1 VVCYNIGTV
10 NTQAVYDRRYI
21 MAKEKTPRYTAE
33 ELDELATVYMAL
45 TEQKN
50 DIEKELKRRRE
61 ELIGIL
67 DECKLPTTYHKIKR
81 TEGHRTTF
89 DSKRFAAEHP
99 RLAPKYTS
107 VSTYDILKV
116 L

>member
-1 VVCYNIGTV
+1 MAGT
-10 NTQAVYDRRYI
+10 
-21 MAKEKTPRYTAE
+21 KTPRYTAE
-33 ELDELATVYMAL
+33 ELDELAAVYQAL

-61 ELIGIL
+61 QLIGIL
-67 DECKLPTTYHKIKR
+67 DECKVDELPTTYHKIKR
-81 TEGHRTTF
+81 TEGHRTAF

>member
-1 VVCYNIGTV
+1 
-10 NTQAVYDRRYI
+10 

-33 ELDELATVYMAL
+33 ELDELATIYMAL

-50 DIEKELKRRRE
+50 DIEKELRRRRE

-67 DECKLPTTYHKIKR
+67 DECKVDELPTTYHKIKR
-81 TEGHRTTF
+81 TEGHRTVF
-89 DSKRFAAEHP
+89 DSKRFAADHP

-107 VSTYDILKV
+107 ASTYDILKV

>member
-1 VVCYNIGTV
+1 
-10 NTQAVYDRRYI
+10 
-21 MAKEKTPRYTAE
+21 MAKEKTPKYTAE
-33 ELDELATVYMAL
+33 ELDELAAIYQAL

-50 DIEKELKRRRE
+50 DIEKELKKRRE

-67 DECKLPTTYHKIKR
+67 DECKVDELPTTYHKIKR
-81 TEGHRTTF
+81 TEGHRTIF
-89 DSKRFAAEHP
+89 DTKRFAAEHP

>member
-1 VVCYNIGTV
+1 
-10 NTQAVYDRRYI
+10 

-33 ELDELATVYMAL
+33 ELDELAAIYMAL
-45 TEQKN
+45 NEQKK
-50 DIEKELKRRRE
+50 DIEKELEARRK

-67 DECKLPTTYHKIKR
+67 DECKVDELPTTYHKIKR

-89 DSKRFAAEHP
+89 DTKRFAEEHP
-99 RLAPKYTS
+99 RLAPKYTK

>member
-1 VVCYNIGTV
+1 
-10 NTQAVYDRRYI
+10 
-21 MAKEKTPRYTAE
+21 MAKEKTARYTAE
-33 ELDELATVYMAL
+33 ELDELATIYMAL

-50 DIEKELKRRRE
+50 DIEKELRRRRE

-67 DECKLPTTYHKIKR
+67 DECKVDELPTTYHKIKR

-89 DSKRFAAEHP
+89 DSKRFAADHP

>member
-1 VVCYNIGTV
+1 
-10 NTQAVYDRRYI
+10 
-21 MAKEKTPRYTAE
+21 MAKEKIPRYTAE
-33 ELDELATVYMAL
+33 ELDELATIYMAL

-67 DECKLPTTYHKIKR
+67 DECKVDELPTTYHKIKR
-81 TEGHRTTF
+81 TEGHRTIF
-89 DSKRFAAEHP
+89 DSKRFAVEHP

-107 VSTYDILKV
+107 VSRYDILKV